1 MVDLKKATSINPLKK
16 SAAYV
21 PLRCKSNGK
30 FTLFDQTDDG
40 SKDVVDPHKVKCK
53 GGRKGGQLRPTLKM
67 HKDQEKLCSEIGAD
81 GRLDDLQNTIR
92 FVEIGW
98 NMSGIVFPSNGQV
111 APTELKDVVSS
122 NTLASF

>member
-1 MVDLKKATSINPLKK
+1 MVDLKKATSIKPLKK

-53 GGRKGGQLRPTLKM
+53 GGRKGGQLRPSLKM

-81 GRLDDLQNTIR
+81 GRLDDLRNTIR
-92 FVEIGW
+92 YVEIGW
-98 NMSGIVFPSNGQV
+98 NMSAMTLSSDSQF
-111 APTELKDVVSS
+111 APTELKDVV
-122 NTLASF
+122 N